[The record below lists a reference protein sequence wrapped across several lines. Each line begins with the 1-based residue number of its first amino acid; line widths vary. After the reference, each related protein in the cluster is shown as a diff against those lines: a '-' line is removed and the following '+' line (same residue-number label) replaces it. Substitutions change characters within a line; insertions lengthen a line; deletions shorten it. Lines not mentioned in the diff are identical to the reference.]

1 MAFVMTISFKH
12 LLTQSF
18 SELLSGLVVPDEVCL
33 GLVALEMVVE
43 EQPIGGR
50 LDPLST
56 PPQNNGTL
64 LVLC

>member
-1 MAFVMTISFKH
+1 MRTVFPET
-12 LLTQSF
+12 LTQRF

>member
-1 MAFVMTISFKH
+1 MRMAFGRTFF
-12 LLTQSF
+12 LETLTQRF

-50 LDPLST
+50 LDPLS
-56 PPQNNGTL
+56 PSP
-64 LVLC
+64 

>member
-1 MAFVMTISFKH
+1 MEFVRTIF
-12 LLTQSF
+12 LETLTQRF
-18 SELLSGLVVPDEVCL
+18 SELLSGLVVPDKVCL

-50 LDPLST
+50 LDSLS
-56 PPQNNGTL
+56 PSPQNNGTL

>member
-1 MAFVMTISFKH
+1 MRTVFPET
-12 LLTQSF
+12 LTQRF

-50 LDPLST
+50 LDSLSSS
-56 PPQNNGTL
+56 PQNNGTL

>member
-1 MAFVMTISFKH
+1 MRTIF
-12 LLTQSF
+12 LETLTQRF
-18 SELLSGLVVPDEVCL
+18 SELLSGLVVPDKVCL

-50 LDPLST
+50 LDSLS
-56 PPQNNGTL
+56 PSPQNNGTL